1 MEKIRWGV
9 LGTAGIAAGQT
20 IPGMIGAKNCC
31 RYAIAGRDP
40 EKVQSFREK
49 FGFEKGYNSY
59 EELLNDPLV
68 EAVYIPLPNSLHFEW
83 AKKALQRGKHVLCE
97 KPLTPTAEEAEE
109 LFKTAEENNVF
120 LMEAFAYL
128 HSPLIAAVKEEISR
142 GTIGSI
148 RYMESQFVTSDYDLS
163 NIRMRKETKG
173 GCTYD
178 LGCYTTSMVLWMT
191 GKEPDEIKAI
201 GTFSPEGVDV
211 LTAAIFTWEDGMK
224 ALINSGMVL
233 QTGADKR
240 LDQLRI
246 EGTEGSI
253 RSTAEFNGCGNLSYT
268 VIKDGQAKEKYISA
282 RQNYSLEVE
291 QMGRCIRG
299 EETPHVTKEFT
310 LSNLRT
316 LERIL
321 KAIEYN

>member
-1 MEKIRWGV
+1 MLFR
-9 LGTAGIAAGQT
+9 LTT
-20 IPGMIGAKNCC
+20 
-31 RYAIAGRDP
+31 
-40 EKVQSFREK
+40 SFR
-49 FGFEKGYNSY
+49 
-59 EELLNDPLV
+59 
-68 EAVYIPLPNSLHFEW
+68 
-83 AKKALQRGKHVLCE
+83 
-97 KPLTPTAEEAEE
+97 
-109 LFKTAEENNVF
+109 TAEENRVF

-128 HSPLIAAVKEEISR
+128 HSPLIAAVKEEIEH
-142 GTIGSI
+142 GTIGKI

-178 LGCYTTSMVLWMT
+178 LGCYTTSMVLWMA
-191 GKEPDEIKAI
+191 GSEPDEIKAI

-211 LTAAIFTWEDGMK
+211 LTAAIFTWKDGMK

-233 QTGADKR
+233 QTEADRR

-268 VIKDGQAKEKYISA
+268 VIKDGAAKEKYISA
-282 RQNYSLEVE
+282 RQNYALEVE
-291 QMGRCIRG
+291 QMGRCIR
-299 EETPHVTKEFT
+299 ERETPHVTKEFT

-321 KAIEYN
+321 KAINY